1 MDIKQKVALFAAASA
16 LVLAAGKVTI
26 GLFSGSMTVVSSGL
40 DSLLDVFVSVMNFYA
55 IGKASEPADDEHRYG
70 HGKAEDLAGALQSVV
85 IVLSGLFIIGKALQT
100 FLQKGTISYSFFDF
114 FAMCLSLVFS
124 LVISTI
130 LLRTGKRTGSAAL
143 KADALHY
150 RSDLY
155 TNSGAIAAI
164 ALARYTGITLF
175 DLVFAV
181 VAGIIIIVS
190 AANIFRESLSGIMD
204 SRLSDEIERQI
215 RDIISGM
222 SFPMAGFHKL
232 RTRHAGNNKYIDFHL
247 LACRKLHVDEA
258 HALAHK
264 IEDQI
269 KTTIPLSDVIV
280 HVEPCKKSC
289 DLTEI
294 TCVLRK
300 KSKGGLNV

>member
-1 MDIKQKVALFAAASA
+1 MPMDIKQKVALFAAASA

-40 DSLLDVFVSVMNFYA
+40 DSLLDVFMSAMNFYA

-70 HGKAEDLAGALQSVV
+70 HGKAEDLAGVFQSLV

-155 TNSGAIAAI
+155 SNSGAIAAI
-164 ALARYTGITLF
+164 ALARYTGIILF

-190 AANIFRESLSGIMD
+190 AVNIFRESISGIMD

-215 RDIISGM
+215 KDIINGM

-232 RTRHAGNNKYIDFHL
+232 RTRHAGSNKYIDFHL
-247 LACRKLHVDEA
+247 LACRKLHIDEA
-258 HALAHK
+258 HALADR
-264 IEDQI
+264 IENQI
-269 KTTIPLSDVIV
+269 KATIPLSDVIV
-280 HVEPCKKSC
+280 HVEPCKESC

-300 KSKGGLNV
+300 R

>member
-40 DSLLDVFVSVMNFYA
+40 DSLLDVFVSAMNFYA

-215 RDIISGM
+215 RDIINGM

-247 LACRKLHVDEA
+247 LACRKLHIDEA

-280 HVEPCKKSC
+280 HVEPCKERC

-294 TCVLRK
+294 TCVLRRN
-300 KSKGGLNV
+300 KGGLNV